1 MSLPKLQKDIS
12 EHPSKNA
19 VTAPS
24 DPRTKEADID
34 RKMRLY
40 GIIQGFRQ
48 GKLPSNRQIDETLDY
63 FVTHAPFETSKLSR
77 EGQELIEG
85 FRKVVKDAKE
95 IVRVKNQDELVQN
108 FIWNTS
114 QFDARGHAENIK
126 GVAAPVSKG
135 QAQSEGQQAVE
146 HLKTIAKLVFTNSEV
161 RKLLSDITVLGRD
174 VAADAAAK
182 VAEVARP
189 DEESLRKA
197 DEPAPDS
204 QWIAPDGSTRG
215 PNESAPDTG
224 VRDRVEQAKQKKE
237 EVKQDAKSEAQDQA
251 NRTQERAERENIDP
265 NDKQQQKA
273 IAKDEAGNI
282 KDRVKNVISSRVPD
296 DRKDQVRGT
305 AQEQKNKTVDYLK
318 EKFPE
323 ERQDRFIYRLKK
335 VVVEQQQHDD
345 FNQAVD
351 FFFDMADQYKGRA
364 KDVSNQGAD
373 KGLNVRSDPAY
384 QNAEMELRIL
394 LERFA
399 NNTSMQPI
407 FDAIDV
413 LYTDAQ
419 NDDELRKWWHNASS
433 YARRVIQEEGY
444 IMEDQCNEDGKQLRE
459 SGRKFW
465 DERYRAHREELFHSI
480 EEFFLAYNEDP
491 LNKQLGVDVKQL
503 VKDLAL
509 DGDGN
514 LKYKPHLINDL
525 RHVIIPAVATQ
536 IGYVPIP
543 RAEYTDN
550 QFDIVIENLNV
561 EVSNLLPNI
570 IEIEN
575 RNYFKLSPYGN
586 MGDFQQHGFTIGF
599 TQIQADLRDV
609 AFYFKKKTGFPKL
622 QDQGLADV
630 LISGEGISGKIHLE
644 TTPNKGSIFKVA
656 ECTINIHELKFKI
669 RDSKHNFLYNA
680 LRHTATG
687 LIKKSVATAMQVAI
701 RQALV
706 QLDQQLTDIRDTAD
720 EGKRRDDLT
729 RTEAIKQ
736 RMQQKKEK
744 SQANKEKTQAKAE
757 ERNSQFK
764 IVTQREQELV
774 NWESK
779 NSYVGKEGAMKEH
792 ATTGDAN
799 GWKSPV
805 FDVTHTSPTMRR
817 DIVDQNIKQY

>member
-1 MSLPKLQKDIS
+1 
-12 EHPSKNA
+12 
-19 VTAPS
+19 
-24 DPRTKEADID
+24 
-34 RKMRLY
+34 
-40 GIIQGFRQ
+40 
-48 GKLPSNRQIDETLDY
+48 
-63 FVTHAPFETSKLSR
+63 
-77 EGQELIEG
+77 
-85 FRKVVKDAKE
+85 
-95 IVRVKNQDELVQN
+95 
-108 FIWNTS
+108 
-114 QFDARGHAENIK
+114 
-126 GVAAPVSKG
+126 
-135 QAQSEGQQAVE
+135 
-146 HLKTIAKLVFTNSEV
+146 
-161 RKLLSDITVLGRD
+161 
-174 VAADAAAK
+174 
-182 VAEVARP
+182 
-189 DEESLRKA
+189 
-197 DEPAPDS
+197 
-204 QWIAPDGSTRG
+204 
-215 PNESAPDTG
+215 
-224 VRDRVEQAKQKKE
+224 
-237 EVKQDAKSEAQDQA
+237 
-251 NRTQERAERENIDP
+251 
-265 NDKQQQKA
+265 
-273 IAKDEAGNI
+273 
-282 KDRVKNVISSRVPD
+282 
-296 DRKDQVRGT
+296 
-305 AQEQKNKTVDYLK
+305 
-318 EKFPE
+318 
-323 ERQDRFIYRLKK
+323 
-335 VVVEQQQHDD
+335 
-345 FNQAVD
+345 
-351 FFFDMADQYKGRA
+351 
-364 KDVSNQGAD
+364 
-373 KGLNVRSDPAY
+373 
-384 QNAEMELRIL
+384 
-394 LERFA
+394 
-399 NNTSMQPI
+399 
-407 FDAIDV
+407 
-413 LYTDAQ
+413 
-419 NDDELRKWWHNASS
+419 
-433 YARRVIQEEGY
+433 
-444 IMEDQCNEDGKQLRE
+444 
-459 SGRKFW
+459 
-465 DERYRAHREELFHSI
+465 
-480 EEFFLAYNEDP
+480 
-491 LNKQLGVDVKQL
+491 
-503 VKDLAL
+503 
-509 DGDGN
+509 

-570 IEIEN
+570 IEFEN

-687 LIKKSVATAMQVAI
+687 LIKKSVATAMQLAI

-805 FDVTHTSPTMRR
+805 FDVTHTSPTMRK
-817 DIVDQNIKQY
+817 DITEQKMSQY